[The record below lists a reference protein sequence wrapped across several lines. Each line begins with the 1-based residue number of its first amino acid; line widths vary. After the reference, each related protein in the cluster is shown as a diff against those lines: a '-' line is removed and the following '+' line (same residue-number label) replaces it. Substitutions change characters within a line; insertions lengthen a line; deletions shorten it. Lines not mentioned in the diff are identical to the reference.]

1 MFSVD
6 DLLAPP
12 QRRPTATV
20 SAADAEGANGSACQE
35 SSMQEALAA
44 PVHIPF
50 GLPHRDSAGWHWNA
64 DEEEIP
70 VNMETTLT
78 SSMEER
84 SAAFFESR
92 HITCK
97 NSSSSTQNTR

>member
-1 MFSVD
+1 M
-6 DLLAPP
+6 
-12 QRRPTATV
+12 
-20 SAADAEGANGSACQE
+20 SAADKEGANGSVPQE
-35 SSMQEALAA
+35 SSMQEALTT
-44 PVHIPF
+44 PVCIPF
-50 GLPHRDSAGWHWNA
+50 GLPHRDSAGWCWNA

-70 VNMETTLT
+70 FEMETTLT

-97 NSSSSTQNTR
+97 SSSSSTKNTR